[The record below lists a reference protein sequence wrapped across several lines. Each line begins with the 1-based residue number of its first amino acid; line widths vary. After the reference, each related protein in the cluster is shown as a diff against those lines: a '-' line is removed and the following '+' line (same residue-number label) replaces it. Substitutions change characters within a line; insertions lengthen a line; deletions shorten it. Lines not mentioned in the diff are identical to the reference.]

1 MISLESPIA
10 RPSISST
17 GKVWLEPP
25 VSSIEAGMCRPGIET
40 ARRLC
45 GTRLWSSAQRA
56 FSLKCETPIC
66 QRVGR
71 PSLPFGIDA
80 A

>member
-1 MISLESPIA
+1 MISLESPIE

-17 GKVWLEPP
+17 GKVWLAPP

-45 GTRLWSSAQRA
+45 GTRL
-56 FSLKCETPIC
+56 
-66 QRVGR
+66 
-71 PSLPFGIDA
+71 
-80 A
+80 